1 MNPYNQQLHLTQYGT
16 KPPRVRAF
24 QSDKPKQFKW
34 LSWFWRLIQRS
45 VAPRLSQQW
54 NSVAYSLKGYAKFTL
69 FPLHQ
74 FSQQLSIFYLIY
86 ILLATKMTHWLYR
99 VYTDSLSMFLHVH
112 AIMPFYCGYITDKKV
127 FVFFSS
133 TDYNF
138 FPMYH
143 TFLLSWFLYATDL
156 SVCQW
161 PRSIEIDQGHGNV
174 WKISVRK
181 TI

>member
-16 KPPRVRAF
+16 KSPRVRAF

-45 VAPRLSQQW
+45 VAPRLRQQW

-86 ILLATKMTHWLYR
+86 ILLATKMTHWLYGD
-99 VYTDSLSMFLHVH
+99 YTDSLSMFLRVH

-138 FPMYH
+138 FSYVSYLPFIVVFVRYRFVSLPM
-143 TFLLSWFLYATDL
+143 A
-156 SVCQW
+156 
-161 PRSIEIDQGHGNV
+161 
-174 WKISVRK
+174 
-181 TI
+181 

>member
-99 VYTDSLSMFLHVH
+99 DYTDSLSMFLHVH
-112 AIMPFYCGYITDKKV
+112 AIMPLPTRKFL
-127 FVFFSS
+127 FSFRLQIII
-133 TDYNF
+133 F